1 MYEAYN
7 PETGELERVD
17 FDQLMHRLANGTLV
31 TSLDEKAAQE
41 PAKRGRKPKAAD
53 DENQG

>member
-17 FDQLMHRLANGTLV
+17 FDQLMRRFANGTLV
-31 TSLDEKAAQE
+31 AELEEKQ
-41 PAKRGRKPKAAD
+41 KRTRKQRAAD

>member
-17 FDQLMHRLANGTLV
+17 FDQLMHRFANGTLV
-31 TSLDEKAAQE
+31 AELQEKT
-41 PAKRGRKPKAAD
+41 KRTRKPKAED